1 MASKTGN
8 VGDVECRVNRISF
21 SGELAY
27 EVNVPANYGRFMWEK
42 LMQAGA
48 QYDITP
54 YGTETMHV
62 LRAEKGYVIVGQDT
76 DGSVTV
82 DDLGLGWALSKT
94 KADFIGKRSLS
105 RPDTIREDRKQLVG
119 LLTAEPNTVIPE
131 GAQLVD
137 DPRAP
142 KPVPMIGHV
151 SSSYYSACCGHSIA
165 LALVKGGRSRI
176 GETIYAPLAD
186 GRVIEA
192 KISEPVFYDKQGSK
206 ADV

>member
-1 MASKTGN
+1 
-8 VGDVECRVNRISF
+8 
-21 SGELAY
+21 
-27 EVNVPANYGRFMWEK
+27 
-42 LMQAGA
+42 MQAGA
-48 QYDITP
+48 EFDITP

-105 RPDTIREDRKQLVG
+105 RPDTVRKDRKQLVG
-119 LLTAEPNTVIPE
+119 LLTEDPQTVIPE

-142 KPVPMIGHV
+142 TPVPMIGHV
-151 SSSYYSACCGHSIA
+151 SSSYYSACCGRSIA
-165 LALVKGGRSRI
+165 MALVKGGRERM
-176 GETIYAPLAD
+176 GDRVYAPLAS

-192 KISEPVFYDKQGSK
+192 TITDTVFYDKAGDK
-206 ADV
+206 ANA